1 MPGEEPLD
9 PRHRGHEGVRKVGVG
24 GRADDHEQSDAM
36 AHYRVTLVRSV
47 ANAPIMGERDPATF
61 ANCLKPHLVGS
72 LRREMIDVPLDR
84 QTCRPEDLR
93 ETDAEVT
100 VREVN
105 KIQAARS

>member
-1 MPGEEPLD
+1 
-9 PRHRGHEGVRKVGVG
+9 
-24 GRADDHEQSDAM
+24 
-36 AHYRVTLVRSV
+36 
-47 ANAPIMGERDPATF
+47 
-61 ANCLKPHLVGS
+61 LKPRLVGS
-72 LRREMIDVPLDR
+72 LRCKMIYVPLDR